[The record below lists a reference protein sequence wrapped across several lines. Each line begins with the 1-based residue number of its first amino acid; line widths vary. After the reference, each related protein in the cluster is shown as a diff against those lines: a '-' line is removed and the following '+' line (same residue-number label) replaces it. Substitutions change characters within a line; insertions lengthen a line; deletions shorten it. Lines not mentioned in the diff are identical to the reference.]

1 MDNNTI
7 LVEAVIYAAGKRGVT
22 RDTIVERSGLT
33 AEEVEYA
40 IYAIREKYPNDGT
53 SGLVFNDCGD
63 HLSISTYGKIGDRVA
78 DILLKDKQKELSDTL
93 LETLAII
100 AYQAPITRAE
110 IEEIRGRSCDYA
122 ISVLLSA
129 GLIYVSGKRNTV
141 GSPREYSTTDEFLLR
156 FELNSIYEL
165 KDKTNI
171 NNKLDAV
178 RAQVEKE
185 NLFKEIP
192 DDYEQ
197 LIMSEDIEDSDDEE
211 EIEDDDYSLG
221 AGESDFLDDDFEEA
235 EEEYSEYDD
244 ISSTDE

>member
-7 LVEAVIYAAGKRGVT
+7 LVEAVIYSAGKRGVT
-22 RDTIVERSGLT
+22 RDTIIERSGLSP
-33 AEEVEYA
+33 EEVEYA

-53 SGLVFNDCGD
+53 SGIVFNDYGD
-63 HLSISTYGKIGDRVA
+63 LLSISTYGKIGDKVA

-100 AYQAPITRAE
+100 AYQGPITRAE
-110 IEEIRGRSCDYA
+110 IEDIRGRSCDYA
-122 ISVLLSA
+122 ISVLMSA
-129 GLIYVSGKRNTV
+129 GLIYVSGKRSTV
-141 GSPREYSTTDEFLLR
+141 GNPREYSTTDEFLLR

-185 NLFKEIP
+185 NLFQELP

-197 LIMSEDIEDSDDEE
+197 TLLSEEAEFISE
-211 EIEDDDYSLG
+211 EDDDESLLG
-221 AGESDFLDDDFEEA
+221 AGEADTLDDDFEEA
-235 EEEYSEYDD
+235 EEEVSDLDDYSSDD
-244 ISSTDE
+244 E